1 MTAKCPCEHCGVN
14 IEFSTEEFQSGSTVA
29 CPTCGK
35 DTSLYISP
43 QAKPPQPLAAVR
55 PLNDEARCNC
65 QRCGKS
71 LAFPPHMVGQDVTCP
86 HCGRETTL
94 LLPRIEPSSA
104 AVSVPAKDS
113 AHGDVGGL
121 VAAGVLTA
129 ICLPLVGFIIG
140 IILLAKNQIGSGITC
155 IIVSIVCFGIALA
168 IFLS

>member
-1 MTAKCPCEHCGVN
+1 MIAKCPCEHCGVN
-14 IEFSTEEFQSGSTVA
+14 IEFATEEFLPGSA
-29 CPTCGK
+29 ISCPTCSK
-35 DTSLYISP
+35 ETALSIIP
-43 QAKPPQPLAAVR
+43 QAKAQPQAAVR
-55 PLNDEARCNC
+55 PVNDEARCNC

-71 LAFPPHMVGQDVTCP
+71 LAFPPHLVGQDVTCP

-94 LLPRIEPSSA
+94 LLPRAEPRVA
-104 AVSVPAKDS
+104 TVSVQAKDS

-129 ICLPLVGFIIG
+129 IFLPLVGFIIG

-155 IIVSIVCFGIALA
+155 IVVSIVCFGIALA